1 MTNQMTNRKTLTLPE
16 IELSYLEWGNLGKP
30 PLLLLHGLADQA
42 MVWSSLG
49 EKLAPQY
56 HIIAPDLRGHGES
69 SKPDENHYTFP
80 EVIADLERLCDAFG
94 WQSAHILGHSWGAK
108 VIAYWAQK
116 SPQRFRSM
124 ILVDPFFIGK
134 LPSWLSITFPILYRT
149 LSTLKGM
156 GPFASYEEAQ
166 AQARELGKYQSW
178 NHLQQEVFRSNLE
191 QKSDGRWGSK
201 FTIPA
206 RNGIFK
212 EVMQV
217 DGLTHPLDIPTLLIL
232 PEKGLNRMG
241 WQIKPYRKYLSHLE
255 IASMPGN
262 HWAFLGEP
270 ETFNRTVA
278 EFLKHGKGN

>member
-1 MTNQMTNRKTLTLPE
+1 MTHRKILSLPE
-16 IELSYLEWGNLGKP
+16 IELSYLEWGNPEKP

-42 MVWSSLG
+42 VVWSSLG
-49 EKLAPQY
+49 KELASDY

-69 SKPDENHYTFP
+69 SKPDETHYTFP
-80 EVIADLERLCDAFG
+80 EVIADLEALCDALG

-116 SPQRFRSM
+116 NPQRFRSM
-124 ILVDPFFIGK
+124 VLVDPFFIGK

-156 GPFASYEEAQ
+156 GPFKSYEEAET
-166 AQARELGKYQSW
+166 QARQLGKYQPW
-178 NHLQQEVFRSNLE
+178 NDLQQKVFRTNLE
-191 QKSDGRWGSK
+191 QKPDGSWGSK

-212 EVMQV
+212 EVMGI
-217 DGLTHPLDIPTLLIL
+217 DGLTHPLSLPTLLIL
-232 PEKGLNRMG
+232 PEKGLNRME
-241 WQIKPYRKYLSHLE
+241 WQLKPYRQYLKNLE
-255 IASMPGN
+255 IVSIPGN

-270 ETFNRTVA
+270 EIFNRTVTQ
-278 EFLKHGKGN
+278 FLPAP

>member
-1 MTNQMTNRKTLTLPE
+1 MSKRKTLSLAE
-16 IELSYLEWGNLGKP
+16 IELSYLEWENPTKP

-49 EKLAPQY
+49 EALAPYY
-56 HIIAPDLRGHGES
+56 HIVAPDLRGHGES

-80 EVIADLERLCDAFG
+80 EVIADLEALCDSLR

-108 VIAYWAQK
+108 AIACWAQQN
-116 SPQRFRSM
+116 PQRFRSM

-134 LPSWLSITFPILYRT
+134 LPGWLSITFPILYRT

-156 GPFASYEEAQ
+156 GPFRSYEEAET
-166 AQARELGKYQSW
+166 QARNIGKYQPW
-178 NHLQQEVFRSNLE
+178 NELQQQVFQANLE
-191 QKSDGRWGSK
+191 CKADGSWGSK

-212 EVMQV
+212 EVMRV
-217 DGLTHPLDIPTLLIL
+217 DGLSSVLTIPSVLII
-232 PEKGLNRMG
+232 PEKGLNRSQ
-241 WQIKPYRKYLSHLE
+241 WQLKPYHKYLQNLE
-255 IASMPGN
+255 ICSVPGN

-270 ETFNRTVA
+270 EAFNRTVA
-278 EFLKHGKGN
+278 KCLQKLNLD